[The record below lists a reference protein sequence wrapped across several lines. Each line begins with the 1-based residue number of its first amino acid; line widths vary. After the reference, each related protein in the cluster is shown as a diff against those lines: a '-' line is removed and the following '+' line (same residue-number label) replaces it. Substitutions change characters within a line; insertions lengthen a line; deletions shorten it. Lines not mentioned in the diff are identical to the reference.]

1 MSKVKEIILRA
12 GEVLRLTDEVDFERI
27 PKYKLIYR
35 NDMRIALGRT
45 EISVD
50 NGIFHYDEKFE
61 EDNREILEKAGAY
74 LDELFEEAE
83 EGEYEYGEQWIQC
96 DEKAVRESTGVF
108 VRTENNEIYQF
119 DCFDLA
125 DFYRFGELPD
135 NFGYLCIEM
144 AHRHGVR
151 LEAFREVPNN
161 YYLFYGI
168 KFDDWTPRRAC
179 YYLYDGY
186 DISVGDF
193 DIVIPY
199 GKNNTLCLGY
209 VSSKQYFSYDEVPI
223 PIKKMKHI
231 IGYVGQCSVY
241 SAKQLYFLKDKRVC
255 VHLKSGEIID
265 ARCLISAKKNRG
277 EWKYSVPLSVG
288 YQVVDIGSYEI
299 DYIEYLEDG
308 VWRYVGC
315 EEHRKETEK
324 RRITRDELR
333 KFWHKKVLVVCKNGK
348 EYVGKYIW
356 YNSYYT
362 NEPYPESIE
371 IIIDGYRKEN
381 IYLQDI
387 KEIRLDE

>member
-144 AHRHGVR
+144 ARCTAG
-151 LEAFREVPNN
+151 
-161 YYLFYGI
+161 
-168 KFDDWTPRRAC
+168 
-179 YYLYDGY
+179 
-186 DISVGDF
+186 SVSG
-193 DIVIPY
+193 
-199 GKNNTLCLGY
+199 
-209 VSSKQYFSYDEVPI
+209 SSE
-223 PIKKMKHI
+223 
-231 IGYVGQCSVY
+231 
-241 SAKQLYFLKDKRVC
+241 
-255 VHLKSGEIID
+255 
-265 ARCLISAKKNRG
+265 
-277 EWKYSVPLSVG
+277 
-288 YQVVDIGSYEI
+288 
-299 DYIEYLEDG
+299 
-308 VWRYVGC
+308 
-315 EEHRKETEK
+315 
-324 RRITRDELR
+324 
-333 KFWHKKVLVVCKNGK
+333 
-348 EYVGKYIW
+348 
-356 YNSYYT
+356 
-362 NEPYPESIE
+362 
-371 IIIDGYRKEN
+371 
-381 IYLQDI
+381 
-387 KEIRLDE
+387 